1 MMRPT
6 VWRGLSE
13 AKGSWKIIW
22 MSLRIGRK
30 RDSGMAAMSWPLNSS
45 WPPLMPT
52 SFSRHL
58 PMVDLPEPDSP
69 TMPSVSPRRT
79 LKLTPSTACTSRRP
93 PSQPWPI
100 T

>member
-1 MMRPT
+1 M
-6 VWRGLSE
+6 GL
-13 AKGSWKIIW
+13 
-22 MSLRIGRK
+22 K
-30 RDSGMAAMSWPLNSS
+30 RDSDIVAMSCPLKIS

-58 PMVDLPEPDSP
+58 PMVDLPDPDSP
-69 TMPSVSPRRT
+69 TIPSVSPRRT
-79 LKLTPSTACTSRRP
+79 AKLTPSTACTSRLP